1 MRAWRLKS
9 AEEAASHVAEMLAM
23 PYNIAGEKKS
33 EYISIIRIK

>member
-9 AEEAASHVAEMLAM
+9 AEEAAYHGAELLAM
-23 PYNIAGEKKS
+23 PYNITGEKTS